1 MDKAKREKFLKQL
14 MGYVNG
20 AALSGMIYVGDRV
33 GLFKALAQT
42 GALTSAEVATQT
54 GLQERYVREWLA
66 AMAAAGVVEYDA
78 STERFTFPE
87 EHAALLADEN
97 SPSFLGGLVQS
108 TMVMLRVA
116 PRVAESFV
124 NGGGVPFVEYG
135 KEHVAAI
142 DRGNRP
148 QYQFHLVKRWLP
160 AMPDVVARLEAG
172 AEAADIGCGSGYPS
186 ILMAQAFPRS
196 RFHGFDVSEE
206 SLARARA
213 DARDKGVADRVEFHR
228 VSATELPETRK
239 FDFISSFDAIH
250 DMVDPRGALRGIR
263 RALAN
268 DGVYM
273 MVEPRS
279 GDTLDE
285 NLNAQ
290 GALMYSMSTL
300 HCMTVSLAHGGEG
313 IGTAIGPRKIQDLAE
328 QAGFT
333 HVRRLPI
340 DHMAQAFYE
349 LRP

>member
-14 MGYVNG
+14 MGHVSG
-20 AALSGMIYVGDRV
+20 AALSGMIYVGDQV
-33 GLFKALAQT
+33 GLFKAMA
-42 GALTSAEVATQT
+42 GAGPLTSAEIATKA

-66 AMAAAGVVEYDA
+66 AMAAAGIVEYDA
-78 STERFTFPE
+78 GTERFTFPE
-87 EHAALLADEN
+87 EHAALLADDN

-108 TMVMLRVA
+108 TIVMLRAA

-124 NGGGVPFVEYG
+124 HGGGVPFVEYG

-148 QYQFHLVKRWLP
+148 QYQFHLVKRWLQ
-160 AMPDVVARLEAG
+160 AMPEVVARLEAG

-196 RFHGFDVSEE
+196 RFYGFDVSEE
-206 SLARARA
+206 SLDRARV
-213 DARDKGVADRVEFHR
+213 DAHSKGVADRVEFQR

-263 RALAN
+263 RALAD

-279 GDTLDE
+279 GDTLSE
-285 NLNAQ
+285 NLNSQ

-313 IGTAIGPRKIQDLAE
+313 IGTAIGQNKVQELAE

-333 HVRRLPI
+333 RVHRLPI
-340 DHMAQAFYE
+340 EHLAQAFYE